1 MALDLLKPVV
11 EISLPPRITYEPI
24 LNDYQSAMR
33 DLLDRDGF
41 TFELDDD
48 LRGWVKFVANG
59 PRNTGVNPLFDPD
72 QTDHDD
78 AFWLALKQDGKTVAA
93 IASRYIECIGCGYYD
108 IVREGRLFSR
118 PPCEPLSILIGG
130 PGASGR
136 TCHNGGQYIVPEYRK
151 LGLSWW
157 LPNYL
162 RSVSIQIWNLS
173 SAYSM
178 VMDGVKRAGHAHLN
192 YGAQRVLPMI
202 DGYFEPTGQ
211 HERIWSMEF
220 DIPAL
225 VARMRNEALTIRSD
239 GNKKMRDMAPM
250 SRGEHRK
257 H

>member
-108 IVREGRLFSR
+108 IVR
-118 PPCEPLSILIGG
+118 
-130 PGASGR
+130 
-136 TCHNGGQYIVPEYRK
+136 
-151 LGLSWW
+151 
-157 LPNYL
+157 
-162 RSVSIQIWNLS
+162 
-173 SAYSM
+173 
-178 VMDGVKRAGHAHLN
+178 
-192 YGAQRVLPMI
+192 
-202 DGYFEPTGQ
+202 
-211 HERIWSMEF
+211 
-220 DIPAL
+220 
-225 VARMRNEALTIRSD
+225 
-239 GNKKMRDMAPM
+239 
-250 SRGEHRK
+250 
-257 H
+257 